1 MKPELFR
8 KLVELKLIANQTPV
22 AVEYNVYSEQKKRGT
37 VKGLYTINRM
47 FADALIPGT
56 RIEVTSDKDT
66 AIIEPSSIKLI
77 NGLTPVA
84 LAAQHG
90 IRPDGKTNDAP
101 KRRGRKPKVRVAE
114 QVFSEDDFAD
124 DEDDELD
131 ELDEAELFEE
141 EVAA

>member
-8 KLVELKLIANQTPV
+8 KLVELKLIANQTTV
-22 AVEYNVYSEQKKRGT
+22 AVEYPIYSDLKKKGT
-37 VKGLYTINRM
+37 VKGIYTINRM

-56 RIEVTSDKDT
+56 RIEVVNDKDT
-66 AIIEPSSIKLI
+66 AIIEASNIKLI
-77 NGLTPVA
+77 AGLAPVK

-114 QVFSEDDFAD
+114 EVFSEDDFAD
-124 DEDDELD
+124 DEEDDLD
-131 ELDEAELFEE
+131 TIEDLAEVE
-141 EVAA
+141 